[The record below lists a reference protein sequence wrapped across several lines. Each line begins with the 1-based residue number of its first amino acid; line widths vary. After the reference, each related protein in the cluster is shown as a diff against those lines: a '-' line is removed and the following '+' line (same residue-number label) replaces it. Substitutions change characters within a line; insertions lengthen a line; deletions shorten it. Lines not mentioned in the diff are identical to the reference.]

1 MKEYDIHFSP
11 KAKGILSVTP
21 FVFKKND
28 VFRYIFFPVLVN
40 NEKDETKSLSGEFVV
55 QRKGKND
62 AWEDMETLPINK
74 MVKDTWIKLDLSSAP
89 LELLV
94 DYCIAIKKLAL
105 EQGIKFSVSTEKK
118 LFMIDKGLYTDD
130 IKTLMTNPD
139 FLPSIKKYF
148 QSADSIDT
156 VVKMFSEVNMNQ
168 FALKILDDSAE
179 KLYISLK
186 SRFINIDL
194 FDSMLSNDSEPFWQ
208 EFFTSNPHILSMVI
222 PSLFQIIQEQ
232 PYLGGKNISQKGSNL
247 GDYIYKFGSKN
258 TAIIEIKTPKSILMN
273 STAYRSL
280 SGVFVPGKD
289 LIGGIQQ
296 LHKQKDE
303 YQKNFYQLNF
313 QSDKDSLQ
321 SYEPQLFLIIGN
333 TIDLMPD
340 QLKSF
345 ELFRNQQ
352 KNLSILTYN
361 EISDKLK
368 LIKEALSYSE

>member
-1 MKEYDIHFSP
+1 MKEYDIHFIP

-21 FVFKKND
+21 FIFKKND
-28 VFRYIFFPVLVN
+28 VFRYIFFPVLIN
-40 NEKDETKSLSGEFVV
+40 DEKDETKSLRGEFVV
-55 QRKGKND
+55 QRKGIND
-62 AWEDMETLPINK
+62 AWEDVETLPINK

-89 LELLV
+89 LELLI
-94 DYCIAIKKLAL
+94 DYCIAIKKLAMD
-105 EQGIKFSVSTEKK
+105 QGIKFSVSTEKK
-118 LFMIDKGLYTDD
+118 LFLIDKGLFTDD
-130 IKTLMTNPD
+130 IKALMTNPD
-139 FLPSIKKYF
+139 ILPSLQKYF

-156 VVKMFSEVNMNQ
+156 VVKMFSEVNVNQ
-168 FALKILDDSAE
+168 FALKILDNSAE

-194 FDSMLSNDSEPFWQ
+194 FDSMLSKDSEPFWQ
-208 EFFTSNPHILSMVI
+208 EFFKGNPHILSMVI

-232 PYLGGKNISQKGSNL
+232 PYLGGKNISQKGSSL

-273 STAYRSL
+273 STAYRPL

-303 YQKNFYQLNF
+303 YQKSFYQLHF
-313 QSDKDSLQ
+313 QSDKNSLQ

-333 TIDLMPD
+333 TIDLTPD
-340 QLKSF
+340 QLESF

-368 LIKEALSYSE
+368 LIKEALSFSE